1 MTHLD
6 DAGRLRPWLDRP
18 AGWAVSKLGSV
29 ALSSYG
35 AYATMLH
42 GPWMGPSTRRR
53 LAALRARAAYH
64 HARRYVPAYRQFLA
78 ERGCVAPKRF
88 ADLPIT
94 SKDDYVRA
102 YRLEETLVHG
112 RLPRTGAV
120 IDESSGSTG
129 RPSNW
134 VRGAVERAATRQLI
148 QFASRAAIGSEPY
161 VLINAFALG
170 PWATGM
176 SVTMSMVDAC
186 VVKSVGPDVQK
197 IVNTLQLL
205 GPQHRY
211 VISGYPPFLK
221 LLVDKAGIDWSR
233 YRITAVVG
241 GESMSEQLRRHL
253 AGAFERIISSFGASD
268 LEINLAVE
276 SPWSIALRRA
286 MEARPAL
293 MERLTG
299 RRDVL
304 PMTFQYDPTQVFIE
318 NGPEGRLLFTLC
330 RLENLSPRI
339 RYDLG
344 DRGVVRSF
352 EEVEAT
358 CRGLGVELESPRTRL
373 PVLFHHGRQEQAVAF
388 FGCKITP
395 EQVQAAI
402 FDTPGLA
409 ATVAELGLSTFEDD
423 ALDKRLEVVVE
434 LYEGAVA
441 PPPDAAERLFDRLA
455 DLNQDFRES
464 RRMLPAHLAPRL
476 VVEQAGRSRL
486 SGQDG
491 RIKRRYVLARG

>member
-1 MTHLD
+1 MTRLD
-6 DAGRLRPWLDRP
+6 DAGRLRAWLDRP
-18 AGWAVSKLGSV
+18 TGWAVSRLGSL

-35 AYATMLH
+35 AYVAMLH
-42 GPWMGPSTRRR
+42 GPWMGQPTRQR

-64 HARRYVPAYRQFLA
+64 HARRHVPAYRHFLQ
-78 ERGCVAPKRF
+78 ERGCLSPERF
-88 ADLPIT
+88 SDLPIT
-94 SKDDYVRA
+94 DKESYIQA
-102 YRLEETLVHG
+102 YPLEETLVGG
-112 RLPRTGAV
+112 RLPRRGAV

-129 RPSNW
+129 RPTSW
-134 VRGAVERAATRQLI
+134 VRGSVERVATRQLI

-197 IVNTLQLL
+197 IVNTLELL
-205 GPQHRY
+205 GPSHAY

-221 LLVDKAGIDWSR
+221 LLVDTADLDWQR
-233 YRITAVVG
+233 YRVTAVVG
-241 GESMSEQLRRHL
+241 GEGMSEQLRRHL
-253 AGAFERIISSFGASD
+253 GSAFEQVISSFGASD
-268 LEINLAVE
+268 LEINLALE
-276 SPWSIALRRA
+276 SPWSMALRRA

-304 PMTFQYDPTQVFIE
+304 PMTFQYDPTQVFVE
-318 NGPEGRLLFTLC
+318 NGPDGRLLFTLC

-339 RYDLG
+339 RYDLH
-344 DRGVVRSF
+344 DRGVVRSWQ
-352 EEVEAT
+352 EVDAA
-358 CRGLGVELESPRTRL
+358 CRALGVELPAPRTRL
-373 PVLFHHGRQEQAVAF
+373 PVLFHQGRQEQAVAF

-402 FDTPGLA
+402 LDTEPLA
-409 ATVAELGLSTFEDD
+409 TIVAELGLSTFEDD
-423 ALDKRLEVVVE
+423 ALDKCLEVVVE
-434 LYEGAVA
+434 LYEGAPE

-464 RRMLPAHLAPRL
+464 RRMLPPHLAPRL
-476 VVEQAGRSRL
+476 VVEHAGRSRL
-486 SGQDG
+486 SGQDD
-491 RIKRRYVLARG
+491 RIKRRYVVARG